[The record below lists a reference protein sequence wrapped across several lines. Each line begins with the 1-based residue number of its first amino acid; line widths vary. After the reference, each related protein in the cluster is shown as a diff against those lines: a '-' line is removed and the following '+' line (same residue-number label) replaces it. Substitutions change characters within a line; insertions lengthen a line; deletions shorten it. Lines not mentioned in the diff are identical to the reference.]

1 MFSGANKMIKSIL
14 SLILCLIALPV
25 FAGVHWVSSSG
36 SSTWATCLS
45 ATDPGS
51 GYCSLATG
59 LSTAVFGDTVYLKGG
74 TYSYA
79 SIYNSAFA
87 PAHSGSAGNVITFS
101 AAPGETPVI
110 QQGDTTNIMIGIDL
124 NGVSYIKITGIIFK
138 NFMYYYAFL
147 RGGASHNE
155 ISYCTITSDASYQAG
170 TGFIIGGFDG
180 TSGWSTHNWL
190 HHNYISS
197 KHNTDPCGE
206 ATDLIRV
213 GNAESG
219 PTSADNYNTIENNYL
234 EYGGHSTIMTNSKY
248 NVLKNN
254 ISHNEPWITGCTS
267 TSSCSGYTWCNYP
280 IYTTT
285 SYNGLFGH
293 RNFGIGDSDQ
303 ANAAYTLLE
312 GNRLGF
318 ASTNPGNA
326 GSSNIDLESP
336 YNIVRYNYVFAG
348 MDSGIYFKWANSA
361 GTGTGAVYNKVFNNT
376 IYKNGYGW
384 DSRTYGHG
392 NWTYNGQGI
401 AQYSANGSATNN
413 VVKNNIV
420 YGHTEGDI
428 CALGLYTPPGNCTV
442 QNWDTATNNW
452 VTATGDPKFVNTDI
466 SDPTSQNLI
475 STAHGYTTT
484 PTPNLFL
491 QSSSGA
497 IDGGTYLTT
506 ATVSGTASTT
516 LVVADAMY
524 FQDGTWGSSLARGT
538 THFADWI
545 AIGTVSNVVQISSIN
560 YSTNTITLAS
570 PMTWNNGADI
580 WLYKKSD
587 GSTVLVGSAPD
598 YGAYEYTSGGGA
610 PSSHGSC
617 TGCAGHGAVPTG
629 Y

>member
-1 MFSGANKMIKSIL
+1 L
-14 SLILCLIALPV
+14 SSAIA
-25 FAGVHWVSSSG
+25 
-36 SSTWATCLS
+36 
-45 ATDPGS
+45 
-51 GYCSLATG
+51 
-59 LSTAVFGDTVYLKGG
+59 GDTVYLKGG
-74 TYSYA
+74 TYSYSSA
-79 SIYNSAFA
+79 YGSAFA
-87 PAHSGSAGNVITFS
+87 PSRSGSAGNTITFS
-101 AAPGETPVI
+101 AAPGETPIV

-124 NGVSYIKITGIIFK
+124 NSRNYIKITLIVFK
-138 NFMYYYAFL
+138 NFMYYLAFL
-147 RGGASHNE
+147 RGGASYNE
-155 ISYCTITSDASYQAG
+155 ISYCTITSDAAYQAG

-180 TSGWSTHNWL
+180 TSGWSTHNWI

-219 PTSADNYNTIENNYL
+219 PTSGDNYNTIEYNYL

-248 NVLKNN
+248 NVLKGN

-267 TSSCSGYTWCNYP
+267 TSGCSGHTWCNDPTYVN
-280 IYTTT
+280 TL
-285 SYNGLFGH
+285 YNGLYGH

-303 ANAAYTLLE
+303 TNAAYTLLE

-326 GSSNIDLESP
+326 GSSNIDIESP
-336 YNIVRYNYVFAG
+336 YNIVRYNFVFAG
-348 MDSGIYFKWANSA
+348 NDSGIYFKWANSA
-361 GTGTGAVYNKVFNNT
+361 GNGTGAAYNKVYNNT
-376 IYKNGYGW
+376 VYKNGYGW

-401 AQYSANGSATNN
+401 AQYSANGNPTNN

-420 YGHTEGDI
+420 YGNTEGDI
-428 CALGLYTPPGNCTV
+428 CALGLYTPPGNCSV
-442 QNWDTATNNW
+442 QSWDTVSNNW
-452 VTATGDPKFVNTDI
+452 LTTNGDPKFTSTDI

-475 STAHGYTTT
+475 PSAHGYTAT
-484 PTPNLFL
+484 PLPNFAL

-506 ATVSGTASTT
+506 ASGSGSTSST

-545 AIGTVSNVVQISSIN
+545 AIGSVSNIVQISSIN
-560 YSTNTITLAS
+560 YSTNTIQLAAQAS
-570 PMTWNNGADI
+570 WNSGDHI
-580 WLYKKSD
+580 WLIKKSD
-587 GSTVLVGSAPD
+587 GTTVLYGSAPD
-598 YGAYEYTSGGGA
+598 YGAHEYNATAGTPSYTGGVSGGG
-610 PSSHGSC
+610 H
-617 TGCAGHGAVPTG
+617 
-629 Y
+629 